1 MDITYG
7 IEILP
12 ENDPYVQTAE
22 AALEGVQIASTP
34 GAFLVEVFP
43 LLKFVPAWVPGAG
56 FQRKALHWRRL
67 LEDVFEKP
75 YDLLKKQ
82 IVRKF
87 LKSRLLND
95 NRENMY
101 SVGWH

>member
-12 ENDPYVQTAE
+12 EDDPYVQTAE
-22 AALEGVQIASTP
+22 AVLEGVQIASTP
-34 GAFLVEVFP
+34 GAFLVEAFP

-56 FQRKALHWRRL
+56 FQRKALQWRRL

-82 IVRKF
+82 MVSEFHK
-87 LKSRLLND
+87 LRLLND
-95 NRENMY
+95 
-101 SVGWH
+101 S